1 MTFPNFVK
9 DKEFKQFITLM
20 LNKNPFN
27 RLFKLSQI
35 KNQIWFKD
43 FNWVNI

>member
-1 MTFPNFVK
+1 MNFPGFAK
-9 DKEFKQFITLM
+9 DKDYKHILTLM

-35 KNQIWFKD
+35 KSHAYFKD
-43 FNWVNI
+43 FNWV